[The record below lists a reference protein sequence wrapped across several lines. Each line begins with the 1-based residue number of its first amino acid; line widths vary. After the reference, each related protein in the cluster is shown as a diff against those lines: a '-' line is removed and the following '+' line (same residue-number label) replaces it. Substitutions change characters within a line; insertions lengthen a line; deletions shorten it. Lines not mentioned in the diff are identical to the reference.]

1 MSGQSTDDLPPG
13 FYWVRIDGL
22 PPEVARRDAEAGEW
36 VLVGAEDGI
45 GDGDPARVEVLD
57 GPLAAPTRAG

>member
-1 MSGQSTDDLPPG
+1 MSEQTTDDRPPG

-36 VLVGAEDGI
+36 VLIGADSGI
-45 GDGDPARVEVLD
+45 GDDDPAQVEVLSA
-57 GPLAAPTRAG
+57 PLAAPT